1 MGLTTGNFPPVDPA
15 TFPQMPYRERLKVL
29 SQHWVDYGF
38 GAPKITMIIY
48 IVKLLVF
55 FIGGGI
61 LVTTL
66 TSDLDP
72 LHPAAWW
79 DEPIVYQKAVL
90 WIVLLECLNLAGS
103 WGPLAGKFK
112 PFTGGPRYYAR
123 LKTIRVPPWPGKVP
137 FTSGDERTPLD
148 VALYVALLASLVTGI
163 AMSGSDSSS
172 LTDAVGPNKGLVE
185 PAVIIVTIVLLV
197 LAGLRDKI
205 LFLAAR
211 SEQWLPALV
220 FFAFFPFVD
229 MIVAA
234 KLLIVM
240 IWFGAGISKL
250 NRHFECVIA
259 PMVSNTPWMPFKGIK
274 RKHYRNFPDDLRPSK
289 EAKFMAHGPGAF
301 GELVPPL
308 ILLFSHNETL
318 STATAVFM
326 ICYHTFIIS
335 TFPLAVP
342 LEWNVMFAYIVA
354 FLFIGFPNHE
364 GYGLAD
370 MDPALLALVVGSL
383 LVFPIFGELRPDK
396 VSFLPAFRQYSG
408 NWATAFW
415 MFAPGCEKK
424 IDEHV
429 VKPAPSQKG
438 QLTEIYGEAEAEV
451 VLQQLLGW
459 RSLHSQA
466 RGLNSVMMNN
476 LGDDIDVYT
485 PREAEFMCN
494 NITGF
499 NFGDGH
505 FHNEVMLDGLQR
517 RCQFAP
523 GEFIVVWVESEPIG
537 NGRQQYWVWDA
548 GVGIVERGSW
558 SVKDCVEALNWLP
571 DGPIATDVTWR
582 KPGYVRVSHSNGSP
596 GAASADHAVTPP
608 QVIHP

>member
-1 MGLTTGNFPPVDPA
+1 MGLMTGNFPPVDPA

-29 SQHWVDYGF
+29 SRHWVDYGF

-55 FIGGGI
+55 FVGGGI

-79 DEPIVYQKAVL
+79 DEPIVWQKAVL

-112 PFTGGPRYYAR
+112 PMTGGPRYYAR
-123 LKTIRVPPWPGKVP
+123 VGAIRVPPWPGKVR
-137 FTSGDERTPLD
+137 FTNGDARTPLD
-148 VALYVALLASLVTGI
+148 VALYIGAIASLVTGI
-163 AMSGSDSSS
+163 AMSGSHDSS
-172 LTDAVGPNKGLVE
+172 LTDVVGPNKGLVE
-185 PAVIIVTIVLLV
+185 PAPIIAYMVFLV
-197 LAGLRDKI
+197 ALGLRDKVF
-205 LFLAAR
+205 FLAAR

-229 MIVAA
+229 MVVAA

-240 IWFGAGISKL
+240 IWFGAGVSKL
-250 NRHFECVIA
+250 NRHFECVIP
-259 PMVSNTPWMPFKGIK
+259 PMVSNTPWLPFKGIK

-308 ILLFSHNETL
+308 ILLFSQNETL
-318 STATAVFM
+318 STVTAVFM
-326 ICYHTFIIS
+326 IGYHCFIIS

-342 LEWNVMFAYIVA
+342 LEWNVMFAYIVG

-364 GYGLAD
+364 GFGLGD
-370 MDPALLALVVGSL
+370 MDTGLLVLTVAAM
-383 LVFPIFGELRPDK
+383 LVFPVLGERRPDL

-408 NWATAFW
+408 NWATALW
-415 MFAPGCEKK
+415 MFAPGREAKL
-424 IDEHV
+424 DECI
-429 VKPAPSQKG
+429 VKPCKMQKG
-438 QLTEIYGEAEAEV
+438 QLTDVYGEEAAEV

-466 RGLNSVMMNN
+466 RGLNSVMLNN

-485 PREAEFMCN
+485 PREAEFSCN
-494 NITGF
+494 AITGF

-505 FHNEVMLDGLQR
+505 FHNQVMLEAIQK

-523 GEFIVVWVESEPIG
+523 GEFIVAWVESEPIG
-537 NGRQQYWVWDA
+537 NGRQQYWVWDCA
-548 GVGIVERGSW
+548 EGIVERGSW
-558 SVKDCVEALNWLP
+558 SVKDAVEALNWLP
-571 DGPIATDVTWR
+571 DGPIATEVTWR
-582 KPGYVRVSHSNGSP
+582 KPGYVRVSHSAGAVNGAPIVAPSR
-596 GAASADHAVTPP
+596 
-608 QVIHP
+608 

>member
-1 MGLTTGNFPPVDPA
+1 MGLTQGDFPPVDPA
-15 TFPQMPYRERLKVL
+15 TFPQMPYLERMKVL
-29 SQHWVDYGF
+29 SRHWVEYGF

-48 IVKLLVF
+48 IMKLLVF

-72 LHPAAWW
+72 FSPKEWW

-123 LKTIRVPPWPGKVP
+123 LNTIRVPPWPTKVP
-137 FTSGDERTPLD
+137 FTSGDARTPLD
-148 VALYVALLASLVTGI
+148 IFLYIGAITSLIVGI
-163 AMSGSDSSS
+163 ALSGTDDSA
-172 LTDAVGPNKGLVE
+172 LTDIVGANKGLVQ
-185 PAVIIVTIVLLV
+185 PAPVIAYLV
-197 LAGLRDKI
+197 FLVALGLRDKVF
-205 LFLAAR
+205 FLAAR
-211 SEQWLPALV
+211 SEQWVPGLI
-220 FFAFFPFVD
+220 FFVFFPFVD

-234 KLLIVM
+234 KIVIVM
-240 IWFGAGISKL
+240 IWFGAGVSKL
-250 NRHFECVIA
+250 NRHFECVIP
-259 PMVSNTPWMPFKGIK
+259 PMVSNTPWLPFKSIK

-308 ILLFSHNETL
+308 ILLFSQNETL
-318 STATAVFM
+318 STATAIFM
-326 ICYHTFIIS
+326 VLYHTFIIS

-342 LEWNVMFAYIVA
+342 LEWNVMYAYISA

-364 GYGLAD
+364 GFGLGD
-370 MDPALLALVVGSL
+370 MDTGLLVLTVGAM
-383 LVFPIFGELRPDK
+383 LVFPILGELRPDK

-408 NWATAFW
+408 NWASAMW
-415 MFAPGCEKK
+415 MFAPGREDK
-424 IDEHV
+424 IDECI
-429 VKPAPSQKG
+429 VKPCPTQTK
-438 QLTEIYGEAEAEV
+438 QLAEIYGPDEAEV

-466 RGLNSVMMNN
+466 RGQNSVMINQ
-476 LGDDIDVYT
+476 LGSDIDVYT

-494 NITGF
+494 NIVGF

-505 FHNEVMLDGLQR
+505 FHNEVMLEAIQR
-517 RCQFAP
+517 RCNYAP

-537 NGRQQYWVWDA
+537 NGRQQYWVWDCA
-548 GVGIVERGSW
+548 EGIVERGSW
-558 SVKDCVEALNWLP
+558 SVKDCVEELNWLP
-571 DGPIATDVTWR
+571 NGPIPLDVTWR
-582 KPGYVRVSHSNGSP
+582 KPGYTRVSHAGDAKP
-596 GAASADHAVTPP
+596 VAAPAPDVSRPVTT
-608 QVIHP
+608 